1 MSDKPDKHTPSVGY
15 IVSLCGVMSALA
27 LSLMFVMGMIPSF
40 EYISPAISGMFIWV
54 IRRHLGVKYGLVSYL
69 AVGVLSLL
77 LVPNYEA
84 TMMFLFLLGYY
95 PIVRDYLQKIKIIPL
110 QWLVKL
116 AVYAVPSVGAYTVLV
131 YLFGMEYLLN
141 DASDF
146 GKYGTLVLLGLGAVA
161 FIMYDAFIGFFRPF
175 YDKIIM
181 PKIQKRLK

>member
-1 MSDKPDKHTPSVGY
+1 MMSDKRNTSIGY

-54 IRRHLGVKYGLVSYL
+54 IRRHLGVKYGMVSYL

-84 TMMFLFLLGYY
+84 TMMYIFLLGYY
-95 PIVRDYLQKIKIIPL
+95 PIVRDYLQKIKLKVL
-110 QWLVKL
+110 QWIVKL
-116 AVYAVPSVGAYTVLV
+116 AVYAIPSMGAYMVLV
-131 YLFGMEYLLN
+131 HLFGMEYLLE
-141 DASDF
+141 DANDF
-146 GKYGTLVLLGLGAVA
+146 GKYGSLVLLGLGAVA
-161 FIMYDAFIGFFRPF
+161 FILYDTFIGLLEPF
-175 YDKIIM
+175 YDKIIV

>member
-1 MSDKPDKHTPSVGY
+1 MSDKHGPSIGY

-27 LSLMFVMGMIPSF
+27 LSLMFILGMVPSF
-40 EYISPAISGMFIWV
+40 EYISPAISGIFIWV
-54 IRRHLGVKYGLVSYL
+54 IRRHLGVKYGMVSFL
-69 AVGVLSLL
+69 AVGALSLL

-95 PIVRDYLQKIKIIPL
+95 PIVRDYLQKIKVNLL
-110 QWLVKL
+110 QWIVKL
-116 AVYAVPSVGAYTVLV
+116 AVYAIPSVGAYMVLV
-131 YLFGMEYLLN
+131 HLFGMEYLLE

-146 GKYGTLVLLGLGAVA
+146 GKYGSLVLLGLGAVA
-161 FIMYDAFIGFFRPF
+161 FVLYDVFIGLFEPF